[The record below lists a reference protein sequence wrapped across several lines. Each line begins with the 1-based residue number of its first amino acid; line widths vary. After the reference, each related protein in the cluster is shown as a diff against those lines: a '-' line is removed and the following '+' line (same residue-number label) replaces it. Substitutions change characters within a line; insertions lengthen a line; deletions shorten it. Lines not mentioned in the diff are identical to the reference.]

1 MNIQPIKYVSISP
14 HEMYFFFS
22 FLQSSQQHN
31 TSSTTVITEH
41 YNPLTNTITRTTASG
56 SFPSNDLF
64 SSSTNKRKM
73 TESDDEDDNYD
84 M

>member
-1 MNIQPIKYVSISP
+1 MSHFI
-14 HEMYFFFS
+14 FFS
-22 FLQSSQQHN
+22 CQNQFFLKSTQQHS
-31 TSSTTVITEH
+31 TSNVSSAATFITEH
-41 YNPLTNTITRTTASG
+41 YNPLTGTITTTASG

-64 SSSTNKRKM
+64 SSSNNKRKM